1 MRSSSAGLVGTLEAA
16 TTGAAAAGGGGGG
29 GVAAEKAGCTFVG
42 VDIALKAGRLV
53 VGSVG
58 GRDDAGGGGG

>member
-16 TTGAAAAGGGGGG
+16 TTGAGTAGGGGG